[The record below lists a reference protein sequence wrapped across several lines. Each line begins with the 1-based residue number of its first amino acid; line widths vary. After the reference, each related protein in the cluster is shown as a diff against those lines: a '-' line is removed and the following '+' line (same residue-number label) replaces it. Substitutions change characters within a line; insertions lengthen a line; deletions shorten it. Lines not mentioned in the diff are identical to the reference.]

1 MCSSGPRPLM
11 AQADVV
17 AAIAT
22 ASGRAAIGVVR
33 LSGPELR
40 PLMRPLLGRDIPP
53 RRAVLADFLDV
64 RGVAL
69 DSGIALFFPAP
80 HSFTGEDVLELQG
93 HGGPAVL
100 ELVLRRCLELGARL
114 AEPGEFSRRAFLND
128 KLDLAQAESVAD
140 LIEAGSEAAARAALR
155 SLKGDFSKEIG
166 NLVSELVDLRVLVEA
181 CIDFPEED
189 LELLEQR
196 GARQR
201 LRGLRVRIAD
211 IQRLGTSGKLLRD
224 GVRVVLVGQPNVG
237 KSSLLNRLAG
247 DDVAIVTDI
256 AGTTRDTL
264 RCEVILEGVP
274 VHIVDTAGLR
284 EARDLVEGLGIE
296 RAWGAVREA
305 DIVLLVVDARSGR
318 TPEDEHILAQ
328 VPGSV
333 RRLVAH
339 NKIDLTGLQPTWRA
353 GQQGMEVW
361 VSAKTGLGLD
371 HVKEAILEASGWI
384 PQGENVFL
392 ARARHLDALA
402 AASDHLRVAE
412 DSYGQLELLAEELR
426 LGQLALAQITGEFS
440 NEDLLGAIFSRFCIG
455 K

>member
-1 MCSSGPRPLM
+1 M
-11 AQADVV
+11 AKADVV

-33 LSGPELR
+33 LSGAELHR
-40 PLMRPLLGRDIPP
+40 FMHPLLGRDIPP

-64 RGVAL
+64 RGAAL

-80 HSFTGEDVLELQG
+80 HSYTGEDVLELQG

-114 AEPGEFSRRAFLND
+114 AEPGEFSRRAFLNN

-140 LIEAGSEAAARAALR
+140 LIEAGSEAAARAAVR

-166 NLVSELVDLRVLVEA
+166 NLVSELIELRVLVEA

-189 LELLEQR
+189 IELLEQR

-201 LRGLRVRIAD
+201 LRVLRERVGD
-211 IQRLGTSGKLLRD
+211 IQRLGTSGRLLRD

-247 DDVAIVTDI
+247 EEVAIVTDI
-256 AGTTRDTL
+256 PGTTRDAL
-264 RCEVILEGVP
+264 RSEVILEGVP
-274 VHIVDTAGLR
+274 IHIVDTAGLR
-284 EARDLVEGLGIE
+284 EARDVVEGIGIE

-305 DIVLLVVDARSGR
+305 DVVLLVVDARHGP
-318 TPEDEHILAQ
+318 TPEDEHILAR
-328 VPGSV
+328 VPSSA
-333 RRLVAH
+333 RRIVVL
-339 NKIDLTGLQPTWRA
+339 NKIDLAGLDPACGRSQE
-353 GQQGMEVW
+353 GIEVR
-361 VSAKTGLGLD
+361 VSAKTGSGLKLM
-371 HVKEAILEASGWI
+371 KEAILHASGWV

-402 AASDHLRVAE
+402 AASERLKLADE
-412 DSYGQLELLAEELR
+412 SYAQLELLAEELR
-426 LGQLALAQITGEFS
+426 LAQQALAQITGEFS